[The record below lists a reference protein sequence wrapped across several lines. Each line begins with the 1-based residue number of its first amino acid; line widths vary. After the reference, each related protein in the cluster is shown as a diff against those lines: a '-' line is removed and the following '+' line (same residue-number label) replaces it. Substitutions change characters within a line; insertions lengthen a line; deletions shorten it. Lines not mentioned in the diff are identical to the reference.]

1 MEEAQKLKWF
11 SCLFSHFTDQP
22 GIADERGHIM
32 AHERRYDI
40 YGECGD
46 YDPNEPSD
54 FETEEEAEAYWQAEM
69 ARLEEK
75 YGRN

>member
-1 MEEAQKLKWF
+1 
-11 SCLFSHFTDQP
+11 
-22 GIADERGHIM
+22 M

-75 YGRN
+75 YGDSY